1 MSLAASGRL
10 PDRKQ
15 DEMILH
21 TRRTYSGLIA
31 VALMALGLA
40 FAPARAAQDSAP
52 AKDNVTADDNVLSKD
67 RVLRDPEI
75 PVLGNPDGD
84 ITIVEYFDYQCPYCK
99 TIAPVLDRVLKD
111 DAKVRLVLK
120 DWPIL
125 GDPSGYAARLVQAA
139 KYQDK
144 YEAAHR
150 ALIGRTGRLT
160 EAAIDET
167 LAGAGIDVPR
177 LKADLAANKPAI
189 EALLKRNNE
198 QAEAFGFRGTP
209 AFVVGTFRVPGGL
222 TAEQFKLAIA
232 DARKAAKQGG
242 AKGK

>member
-1 MSLAASGRL
+1 M
-10 PDRKQ
+10 
-15 DEMILH
+15 
-21 TRRTYSGLIA
+21 
-31 VALMALGLA
+31 LA
-40 FAPARAAQDSAP
+40 FAPAHTAP
-52 AKDNVTADDNVLSKD
+52 AARPDAPDNVLTKES
-67 RVLRDPEI
+67 VLRDPDI
-75 PVLGNPDGD
+75 PALGNPDGD
-84 ITIVEYFDYQCPYCK
+84 ITIVEYFDYQCPFCK
-99 TIAPVLDRVLKD
+99 KIAPVLDQVLKED
-111 DAKVRLVLK
+111 GEVRLVLK

-125 GDPSGYAARLVQAA
+125 GDPSGYAARQVLAA
-139 KYQDK
+139 KYQNK

-167 LAGAGIDVPR
+167 LAQAGVDVAKA
-177 LKADLAANKPAI
+177 KADLAANKAAI
-189 EALLKRNNE
+189 DALLKRNND

-232 DARKAAKQGG
+232 DARKAAKDGG